1 MENINHLV
9 EEVMIESEI
18 EELLLEI
25 KDLGTLK
32 RIQKVLNQRKKEVA

>member
-1 MENINHLV
+1 MEDISYIV
-9 EEVMIESEI
+9 EQVMIESEI